1 VAGAFQS
8 HQPLSAIRIDKR
20 RRCAAV
26 KWGHLAAWAPGE
38 ALLRLEQKTRF
49 LFYFIYPKKMEEG
62 RKKINISH
70 FIADVLKR

>member
-1 VAGAFQS
+1 
-8 HQPLSAIRIDKR
+8 
-20 RRCAAV
+20 V